1 MNTYRGFAAAY
12 DSFMDDVP
20 YDEWA
25 GNLLGILKK
34 YNISGGTI
42 VELGCGTGK
51 MTARLAEAG
60 YSMIGI
66 DLSEE
71 MLEIAEDQ
79 LHEDAESTG
88 KYMIDGPEDDAGGL
102 TAENRRII
110 YTCQDMR
117 DFSIFGEADA
127 VISVCDSMNYLIEE
141 DDLRRTLDCAYE
153 ALRPGGLMV
162 FDMKTEACYM
172 EMGDDTYTDSRDQGL
187 LIWANEYDAVSRI
200 NSYDIELFWK
210 DEEDL
215 GQDGYH
221 RYFEQHFQRAYSVET
236 VGRLMEETGLEL
248 LEVLDADTMGTYDE
262 ESLRLYYV
270 AVRR

>member
-1 MNTYRGFAAAY
+1 MDTYRGFAAAY

-25 GNLLGILKK
+25 DNLLGILKK
-34 YNISGGTI
+34 YNITAGTV

-51 MTARLAEAG
+51 MTVRLAEAG

-79 LHEDAESTG
+79 LHEDAEPAGEYTDEESEG
-88 KYMIDGPEDDAGGL
+88 DEDL
-102 TAENRRII
+102 IAEDRGII

-117 DFSIFGEADA
+117 DFSICGEADA
-127 VISVCDSMNYLIEE
+127 IISVCDSMNYLIEE
-141 DDLRRTLDCAYE
+141 DDLRRTLACANRSM
-153 ALRPGGLMV
+153 RPGGLMV

-210 DEEDL
+210 DKEDL